1 MGCGYCGTSS
11 VSLMMRFVAEAVVF
25 CTRPRETDVLA
36 PRMIESLIVTLAAL
50 TVTNPCTSTFDSTVP
65 ACVIVMSPFTR
76 RSAVPA
82 GTPVLLASGW
92 LGFGAGLGL
101 GLGLGLGFGSGIGW
115 RGGISMM
122 SVMLGT

>member
-11 VSLMMRFVAEAVVF
+11 VSLMMRFVADVVVF

-50 TVTNPCTSTFDSTVP
+50 TVTNPCTSTFDRTVP

-92 LGFGAGLGL
+92 LGLRAGLGRRL
-101 GLGLGLGFGSGIGW
+101 GAGARVGL
-115 RGGISMM
+115 RPGGRA
-122 SVMLGT
+122 